1 MPPDTGKSSST
12 NTGQNN
18 DDPLPNLQIHLT
30 SDEEEYSG
38 EDDPSANGYE
48 LLVDPTGNLDD
59 EEGEDDLRARNILL
73 RQTLTAVPPDESLS
87 QVLTASGRKES
98 IQLSHGMS
106 SQSFI
111 HYVNH
116 FNFTSFFPITPSQIS
131 LKQSSQ

>member
-12 NTGQNN
+12 NPGQNN

-38 EDDPSANGYE
+38 DDPPANGYQ
-48 LLVDPTGNLDD
+48 LLVDPND
-59 EEGEDDLRARNILL
+59 EEGEDDLRARNIIQ
-73 RQTLTAVPPDESLS
+73 RQTLTAVPPDESIS

-111 HYVNH
+111 MSLILILHH
-116 FNFTSFFPITPSQIS
+116 SFPSIIQSQTS